1 MRVLVTAGAT
11 REHIDP
17 VRFITNASRGKM
29 GYAVA
34 AAAAAAGH
42 DVTLLTGPVNLA
54 APQGCKT
61 VRFVLAADLKREL
74 AGRFEGCD
82 ALIMAAA
89 VGDFRV
95 ESPQRRKIPR
105 GGGPITIRLAPTE
118 DILAAVA
125 AGKRP
130 GQVVVAFAVE
140 DGPAD
145 EAQAKARAEMADK
158 SADYVVVNTPEAMG
172 SDESYACI
180 LSGSGMVLPWAR
192 RPKGDLGEEIIAI
205 LARPAAGARQGN

>member
-1 MRVLVTAGAT
+1 MRVLVTAGPT
-11 REHIDP
+11 REYIDP
-17 VRFITNASRGKM
+17 VRFISNASSGKM

-42 DVTLLTGPVNLA
+42 EVTLLTGPVNLA
-54 APQGCKT
+54 APEGCKT
-61 VRFVLAADLKREL
+61 VRFVSAADLKREL

-105 GGGPITIRLAPTE
+105 GGGAITIRLAPTE

-130 GQVVVAFAVE
+130 DQVVVAFAVE

-158 SADYVVVNTPEAMG
+158 SADYTVLNTPEAMG
-172 SDESYACI
+172 AEESRACI
-180 LSGSGMVLPWAR
+180 LSRSGPVLPWAR
-192 RPKGDLGEEIIAI
+192 RTKEDLAASIVAI
-205 LARPAAGARQGN
+205 L